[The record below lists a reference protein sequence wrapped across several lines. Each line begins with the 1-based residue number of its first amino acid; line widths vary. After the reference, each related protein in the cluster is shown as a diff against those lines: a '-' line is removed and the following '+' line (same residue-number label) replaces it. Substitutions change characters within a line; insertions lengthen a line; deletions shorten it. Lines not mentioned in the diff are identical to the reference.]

1 MPLQG
6 IGTIPVPPTLGVSP
20 SMNPAI
26 GNVQANLSTIIT
38 TVQTAQPDAQFAV
51 ADYKDMGDSQPFTVD
66 SNLTAS
72 AATAIAAA
80 NSITASGGG
89 DIPEDQINA
98 LYQVGSGAI
107 GFRPDS
113 TRLVVWFGDAMGH
126 DPSNGKTIN
135 DAITAPTVSCGP
147 GVNPDGVTPPGYQNA
162 GFYRLVAA
170 DNLPGVMVTVSD
182 TKSSASFGPYA
193 PDTTIKLTQALG
205 AGPSAVP
212 GEGAVNWKIM
222 LKGDALLTATDA
234 AGNTATAT
242 CKVPP
247 KSK

>member
-89 DIPEDQINA
+89 DIPARLDP
-98 LYQVGSGAI
+98 SG
-107 GFRPDS
+107 
-113 TRLVVWFGDAMGH
+113 RLV
-126 DPSNGKTIN
+126 
-135 DAITAPTVSCGP
+135 
-147 GVNPDGVTPPGYQNA
+147 
-162 GFYRLVAA
+162 R
-170 DNLPGVMVTVSD
+170 
-182 TKSSASFGPYA
+182 
-193 PDTTIKLTQALG
+193 
-205 AGPSAVP
+205 
-212 GEGAVNWKIM
+212 
-222 LKGDALLTATDA
+222 
-234 AGNTATAT
+234 
-242 CKVPP
+242 
-247 KSK
+247 